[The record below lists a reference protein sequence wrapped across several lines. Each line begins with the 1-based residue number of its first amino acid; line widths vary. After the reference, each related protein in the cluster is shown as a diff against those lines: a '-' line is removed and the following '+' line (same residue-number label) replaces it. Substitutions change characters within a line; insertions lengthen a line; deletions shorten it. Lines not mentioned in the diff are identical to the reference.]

1 MTERK
6 SLIPVKETIVVP
18 YNNGATYS
26 SGNTITLLFGAGQ
39 ANTWLVQDSFIQ
51 FNYVITL
58 QEQPNGSTVENGH
71 YYYIRSLPMIFDWVE
86 VIYQGK
92 QVYIQ
97 NFNQQ
102 ASFIEWVQKGGKYLD
117 YELYT
122 NTTSKN
128 ISYTRLKI
136 LSNASDVTSGN
147 LKSTTLVGCIIRIA
161 DLFNCFRN
169 VIEMPLNL
177 LDNQIQLNFHIADP
191 LTYLIRTRN
200 SSISGLQLFEALKT
214 TNRPS
219 YPVIP
224 NASFKIDRFELHLK
238 DKVDIEPYTGT
249 GTIKYDYDMNQ
260 IALRSIE
267 GTDFGPGMSMN
278 LPFSIVTE
286 NVDSMGIYFYRFDS
300 PTIAYRPELI
310 NVNFK
315 YGNNTSPF
323 SPINVDSYTN
333 PGTYKSIINDTFD
346 ISTAYFA
353 TVNYDF
359 AMSYPPINYA
369 TTDENTE
376 NQKQDCHITLAT
388 DFVTTSSVLGAPS
401 SEWNSQYIFQANT
414 NGKGMPN
421 CTACMWVK
429 SKYMLYISNGKLD
442 SVNV

>member
-1 MTERK
+1 MAVTERK

-18 YNNGATYS
+18 YNNGATYT

-58 QEQPNGSTVENGH
+58 QETTPKE
-71 YYYIRSLPMIFDWVE
+71 YYIRSLPMIFDWVE

-128 ISYTRLKI
+128 IDYTRLK
-136 LSNASDVTSGN
+136 LTSTTTAT
-147 LKSTTLVGCIIRIA
+147 SADSQTLVGCIIRIA

-177 LDNQIQLNFHIADP
+177 LDNQIQLNFHIANP
-191 LTYLIRTRN
+191 LTYLITATESREVTGMYLFN
-200 SSISGLQLFEALKT
+200 ALQPGEYPT
-214 TNRPS
+214 IPS
-219 YPVIP
+219 
-224 NASFKIDRFELHLK
+224 ASFRIERFELHLK
-238 DKVDIEPYTGT
+238 DKVEIEPYSGA
-249 GTIKYDYDMNQ
+249 GTIKYDYEMPQ

-267 GTDFGPGMSMN
+267 GSDFGPGMSMN

-353 TVNYDF
+353 TTNFDF
-359 AMSYPPINYA
+359 NMSYPYLGYG
-369 TTDENTE
+369 TTDAAAES
-376 NQKQDCHITLAT
+376 QKQDCHITLAT
-388 DFVTTSSVLGAPS
+388 DFVTTSSILGAPS
-401 SEWNSQYIFQANT
+401 AEWNSQYIFQANT

-429 SKYMLYISNGKLD
+429 SKYMMYISNGRLD